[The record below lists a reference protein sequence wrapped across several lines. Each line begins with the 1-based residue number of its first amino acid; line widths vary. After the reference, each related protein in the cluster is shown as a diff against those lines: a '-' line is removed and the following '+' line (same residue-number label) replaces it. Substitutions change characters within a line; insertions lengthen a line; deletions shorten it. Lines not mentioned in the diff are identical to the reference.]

1 MGKELNDRL
10 IEICGGIAYEDVE
23 TVVENT
29 EDVTMT
35 TGGLIRTP
43 GVGQTC
49 GLTVETFAS
58 CDCAIVNL
66 QAGQKLEIKG
76 VGGNAARLWAIVD
89 KTTHVIEEME
99 TNTGAP
105 TPADALSKTIIAEE
119 DCIVVVNAYNAG
131 AEPSYGNDA
140 HTPYSVKLTTYT
152 TETVPAGT
160 PVAGILNGMQEDIEE
175 LQDAAEGPLKG
186 KKMVALGDSI
196 TYGFIPRNYTGY
208 PGQLDSFA
216 KLAAQRL
223 GMTFANYGISGS
235 SVTNIS
241 GRDPMCLR
249 YDDLPSDAD
258 VITFMGGTNDVRNGA
273 VLGTMSDR
281 GTDTFYG
288 ALHTIMQ
295 GLYTKYIG
303 GVAVAT
309 GKKKKVIICTPI
321 KLLDASKSSQTNTI
335 AHNAGVLVEW
345 DAWIDA
351 IKEVAAF
358 YSFPVLD
365 FYNLSG
371 INPHLNRTL
380 RGTQDGYTG
389 YYNPYI
395 TDGTHPTQEGAE
407 MMADLLVGFLKG
419 LK

>member
-1 MGKELNDRL
+1 MAVQEITGQETGTQFIGKLNSNF
-10 IEICGGIAYEDVE
+10 ENVE
-23 TVVENT
+23 A
-29 EDVTMT
+29 
-35 TGGLIRTP
+35 
-43 GVGQTC
+43 
-49 GLTVETFAS
+49 AS
-58 CDCAIVNL
+58 QYKDL
-66 QAGQKLEIKG
+66 KL
-76 VGGNAARLWAIVD
+76 A
-89 KTTHVIEEME
+89 
-99 TNTGAP
+99 
-105 TPADALSKTIIAEE
+105 
-119 DCIVVVNAYNAG
+119 
-131 AEPSYGNDA
+131 
-140 HTPYSVKLTTYT
+140 
-152 TETVPAGT
+152 
-160 PVAGILNGMQEDIEE
+160 
-175 LQDAAEGPLKG
+175 
-186 KKMVALGDSI
+186 ALGDSI

-208 PGQLDSFA
+208 PGQLNSFA
-216 KLAAQRL
+216 KLTAQRL

-249 YDDLPSDAD
+249 YNDLPSDAD

-273 VLGTMSDR
+273 VLGTMADR

-303 GVAVAT
+303 GAAVAT

>member
-1 MGKELNDRL
+1 MANKTIYSTDTGDVFIEKLNDNF
-10 IEICGGIAYEDVE
+10 E
-23 TVVENT
+23 TCVS
-29 EDVTMT
+29 
-35 TGGLIRTP
+35 G
-43 GVGQTC
+43 
-49 GLTVETFAS
+49 S
-58 CDCAIVNL
+58 
-66 QAGQKLEIKG
+66 
-76 VGGNAARLWAIVD
+76 
-89 KTTHVIEEME
+89 
-99 TNTGAP
+99 
-105 TPADALSKTIIAEE
+105 AD
-119 DCIVVVNAYNAG
+119 
-131 AEPSYGNDA
+131 
-140 HTPYSVKLTTYT
+140 YS
-152 TETVPAGT
+152 
-160 PVAGILNGMQEDIEE
+160 
-175 LQDAAEGPLKG
+175 G
-186 KKMVALGDSI
+186 KKLAALGDSI

-216 KLAAQRL
+216 KLAAERL
-223 GMTFANYGISGS
+223 GMTFDNYGISGS
-235 SVTNIS
+235 SVTNIT
-241 GRDPMCLR
+241 GRDPMCNR
-249 YDDLPSDAD
+249 YSSLPNDAD

-321 KLLDASKSSQTNTI
+321 KLLDASKSSQANTI
-335 AHNAGVLVEW
+335 ANNAGVLVEW

-358 YSFPVLD
+358 YSLPVCD
-365 FYNLSG
+365 MYNLSG
-371 INPHLNRTL
+371 INPHLDRTL
-380 RGTQDGYTG
+380 HGTETGYTG

-407 MMADLLVGFLKG
+407 MMADVLVGFIKG

>member
-1 MGKELNDRL
+1 MTMETITGLENGNQFIGKLNDNFDEL
-10 IEICGGIAYEDVE
+10 GGAVNPYK
-23 TVVENT
+23 
-29 EDVTMT
+29 
-35 TGGLIRTP
+35 GL
-43 GVGQTC
+43 
-49 GLTVETFAS
+49 
-58 CDCAIVNL
+58 
-66 QAGQKLEIKG
+66 KL
-76 VGGNAARLWAIVD
+76 A
-89 KTTHVIEEME
+89 
-99 TNTGAP
+99 
-105 TPADALSKTIIAEE
+105 
-119 DCIVVVNAYNAG
+119 
-131 AEPSYGNDA
+131 
-140 HTPYSVKLTTYT
+140 
-152 TETVPAGT
+152 
-160 PVAGILNGMQEDIEE
+160 
-175 LQDAAEGPLKG
+175 
-186 KKMVALGDSI
+186 ALGDSI

-208 PGQLDSFA
+208 PGQLNSFA
-216 KLAAQRL
+216 KLTAERL

-249 YDDLPSDAD
+249 YDNLPSDAD

-273 VLGTMSDR
+273 VLGTMADR

-303 GVAVAT
+303 GAAVAT

-380 RGTQDGYTG
+380 KGTQDGYTG